1 MEIKT
6 IMIVGSGFMGSGIA
20 QVAAQAGY
28 NVILNDIETKF
39 VEKGI
44 NSISERLS
52 KKVNKGK
59 LTDDD
64 KNSILSRINGST
76 NLEDAKAAD
85 FVIEA
90 IFENID
96 AKKDIFQRLDDICKA
111 EVIFASNTSTIPIGQ
126 LATAVKRPDK
136 FLGMHFFSPVPVM
149 TLVEITR
156 GLKTSLETIEMTEG
170 VVSRMGKEGVRV
182 KKDVPGFLVNRLNFA
197 LRCEAFNLLKEG
209 VASIQDIDKAAKLGL
224 RHPMGPF
231 ELSDFVG
238 LDIAYNGIKAFWE
251 NYGDT
256 KWLPFRVLG
265 ELVAN
270 GELGRKTGKGWYDYT
285 SGEQKPRTDI
295 EF

>member
-1 MEIKT
+1 MTIKT
-6 IMIVGSGFMGSGIA
+6 IMVVGAGFMGSGIA
-20 QVAAQAGY
+20 QVAAQSGY
-28 NVILNDIETKF
+28 DVILNDIEATF
-39 VEKGI
+39 TEK
-44 NSISERLS
+44 SMHSLSEHLS
-52 KKVNKGK
+52 KRVSKGK

-64 KNSILSRINGST
+64 RNRILSHITGSADI
-76 NLEDAKAAD
+76 EDAQDAD

-90 IFENID
+90 IVEKID
-96 AKKDIFQRLDDICKA
+96 AKKDLFRRLDGICKP

-126 LATAVKRPDK
+126 LATAVKRSDK

-149 TLVEITR
+149 PLVEIIR
-156 GLKTSLETIEMTEG
+156 GMKTSSQTVETTEA
-170 VVSRMGKEGVRV
+170 VVSKMGKEGVRV
-182 KKDVPGFLVNRLNFA
+182 KDVPGFLVNRLNYA
-197 LRCEAFNLLKEG
+197 LRCEAFNLLKER
-209 VASIQDIDKAAKLGL
+209 VASIQDIDKAARLGL

-238 LDIAYNGIKAFWE
+238 LDVAYHGIKAFWE
-251 NYGDT
+251 NYGDI
-256 KWLPFRVLG
+256 KWLPYRTLG